1 MPYRVHRATFSPYF
15 TRSRP
20 RANLGGGGRGLGSI
34 SIAQLAAAIT
44 RNEGFYPG
52 SLAYQNNNPG
62 NLTAGPGMIG
72 MNGGF
77 AVFPDLATG
86 QAALQN
92 QIQLIINRGLT
103 LSEFFQGKPGV
114 YAGYDKTD
122 PSYASKVSSWL
133 GIPIDQPLSSLVDS
147 TGGVGGDVAQAG
159 ILPDA
164 TTGLQMPAIDLS
176 SFSGDPLL
184 IAAAVVLGV
193 GVILYATS

>member
-1 MPYRVHRATFSPYF
+1 MPYRVHRATLSPYF

-20 RANLGGGGRGLGSI
+20 RLVLGGGGRGLGSI

-52 SLAYQNNNPG
+52 SAAYRNNNPG

-72 MNGGF
+72 TDASGF
-77 AVFPDLATG
+77 AIFPDLQTG
-86 QAALQN
+86 QNALQN
-92 QIQLIINRGLT
+92 QIQLNINRGLT

-122 PSYASKVSSWL
+122 PAYASKVAGWL
-133 GIPIDQPLSSLVDS
+133 GISSDVPLSSIVD
-147 TGGVGGDVAQAG
+147 GGGDVAQAG

-164 TTGLQMPAIDLS
+164 TTGLQMPGIDLS
-176 SFSGDPLL
+176 AISGDPLL
-184 IAAAVVLGV
+184 IAAVVVLGV
-193 GVILYATS
+193 GVILYAAT